1 MQNQTDMP
9 TGATSPVIS
18 GLVSTI
24 IPVYNRVE
32 MLRQAV
38 GSVLAQSYRPIE
50 IIIVDDGSTDA
61 TGAEA
66 DKLAGQHPD
75 EIRVLHIDNGGAGL
89 AREAGRKAARGEFIQ
104 YLDSDDLLLP
114 EKFSVQVAALNE
126 HPECGIAYGYTRL
139 IDIDGNIL
147 KAPYKWTDRPF
158 DTLFP
163 ALLVDR
169 WWNTHT
175 PLFRR
180 SVCDAVGPWSGMRMS
195 EDWEY
200 EARIAALGVKL
211 VHCPQFLS
219 DTRQHSADRITAGSS
234 TFAHCRDMTR
244 LVASL
249 YVGAMKAG
257 VDIDCPEMKH
267 FSRWAFLE
275 ARRAGVA
282 GLAGEAKACFDIA
295 VRAAGAPDK
304 TLRLYGLMA
313 RFLGWRLAGRI
324 TGLLERLLGRGP
336 GAQTQELSWSDNG

>member
-1 MQNQTDMP
+1 
-9 TGATSPVIS
+9 
-18 GLVSTI
+18 
-24 IPVYNRVE
+24 

-38 GSVLAQSYRPIE
+38 ESVLAQSYRPIE

-66 DKLAGQHPD
+66 DRLAGQHPD

-89 AREAGRKAARGEFIQ
+89 AREAGRKAAYGEFIQ

-126 HPECGIAYGYTRL
+126 HSECGIAYGYTRL
-139 IDIDGNIL
+139 INTDGKVL
-147 KAPYKWTDRPF
+147 KAPYKWSAEKHDK
-158 DTLFP
+158 LFP

-180 SVCDAVGPWSGMRMS
+180 SVCDAVGPWSNMRMS

-211 VHCPQFLS
+211 VHCPQYVS
-219 DTRQHSADRITAGSS
+219 SHRQHEESRLTDGTDELK
-234 TFAHCRDMTR
+234 HCRDISR
-244 LVASL
+244 LIPVL
-249 YVGAMKAG
+249 YDSAVMAG
-257 VDIDCPEMKH
+257 VDLDCAEMHH

-275 ARRAGVA
+275 ARRAGAA
-282 GLAGEAKACFDIA
+282 GLAEEAKTCFDIA
-295 VRAAGAPDK
+295 IKSAGKSRDIK
-304 TLRLYGLMA
+304 LRIYDLLSMI
-313 RFLGWRLAGRI
+313 LGWRLLGKV
-324 TGLLERLLGRGP
+324 TVKLSRLLHRKPGRN
-336 GAQTQELSWSDNG
+336 TQELSWSDNG